1 MIDCKAL
8 TVLQGAFR
16 MGPLDFQLPSG
27 AYGVIMGPT
36 GCGKTTL
43 IEAIVGLRQ
52 VESGSIHLGS
62 TDITHADP
70 AVRGIGYVPQDG
82 AMFPTMSVAE
92 QLAYGLHIRRMK
104 QPLIRE
110 RVNDLAERL
119 GISHI
124 LSRMPQGLS
133 GGERQRV
140 ALGRALAIEPALL
153 ILDEPLAALDEDK
166 RSGMCELLQSVHK
179 EFNTTVIH
187 ITHARVEA
195 DMLATHRY
203 DMAEGKIVSVSD
215 GARTLVGDGIE
226 EDAT

>member
-1 MIDCKAL
+1 
-8 TVLQGAFR
+8 
-16 MGPLDFQLPSG
+16 
-27 AYGVIMGPT
+27 
-36 GCGKTTL
+36 
-43 IEAIVGLRQ
+43 
-52 VESGSIHLGS
+52 
-62 TDITHADP
+62 
-70 AVRGIGYVPQDG
+70 
-82 AMFPTMSVAE
+82 
-92 QLAYGLHIRRMK
+92 
-104 QPLIRE
+104 
-110 RVNDLAERL
+110 
-119 GISHI
+119 
-124 LSRMPQGLS
+124 MPQGLS